1 MAVGKKSIMRAEHSA
16 KEMNLVNTT
25 KMTRPQ
31 EEAQIQEEVQTQ
43 EEAQIQEEVQTQEE
57 AQIHEEK
64 FKVISSIK
72 SDLPDYLL

>member
-16 KEMNLVNTT
+16 KEMNHVNTT

-43 EEAQIQEEVQTQEE
+43 EEAQIQEAV
-57 AQIHEEK
+57 QIHEEK

>member
-31 EEAQIQEEVQTQ
+31 EEAQIQEAV
-43 EEAQIQEEVQTQEE
+43 
-57 AQIHEEK
+57 QIHEEK

>member
-43 EEAQIQEEVQTQEE
+43 EEAQI
-57 AQIHEEK
+57 HEEK

>member
-25 KMTRPQ
+25 EMTRPQ
-31 EEAQIQEEVQTQ
+31 KEVQIQEEL
-43 EEAQIQEEVQTQEE
+43 QIQEAV
-57 AQIHEEK
+57 QIHEEK